1 MRLHFLTLFPGMFDG
16 PFRHS
21 ILSRAAQSG
30 LVEFKI
36 HDIRDFTYD
45 RHRMA
50 DDYQFGG
57 GGGMVMK
64 AEPIF
69 AAVEDVLSELT
80 QLEMAKARVIL
91 TSPQGKV
98 LDQKMA
104 QELALQKHLIIIC
117 GRYEGVDER
126 VRERLVTDDVSIGD
140 YVLTGGE
147 LPAMVLADAVAR
159 LVPGVVGSESS
170 VQGDS
175 ITTGIL
181 QHPVYTR
188 PASFGGWEVPEVLLT
203 GNHREIDRWRRR
215 MALERTLDRRP
226 DLLNQALLSK
236 EDLEHLETIGYIP
249 PGV

>member
-1 MRLHFLTLFPGMFDG
+1 MRVHFLTLFPGMFDG

-21 ILSRAAQSG
+21 ILGRAAESG
-30 LVEFKI
+30 LVEFEI
-36 HDIRDFTYD
+36 HDIRDFTEG
-45 RHRMA
+45 RHRIA

-69 AAVEDVLSELT
+69 AAVEHVLSELT
-80 QLEMAKARVIL
+80 QLEMARARVIL

-98 LDQKMA
+98 LDQTMA
-104 QELALQKHLIIIC
+104 QDFARQKHLIIIC

-126 VRERLVTDDVSIGD
+126 VRERLITDDVSVGD

-147 LPAMVLADAVAR
+147 LPAMVIADVVAR
-159 LVPGVVGSESS
+159 LIPGVVGSESS

-175 ITTGIL
+175 ITTGLL

-188 PASFGGWEVPEVLLT
+188 PTDFDGSKVPPVLLT
-203 GNHREIDRWRRR
+203 GNHQEIDRWRRR
-215 MALERTLDRRP
+215 KALERTLGRRP
-226 DLLNQALLSK
+226 DLLQQAQLS
-236 EDLEHLETIGYIP
+236 EGDLVYLETLGYIR
-249 PGV
+249 PGI

>member
-21 ILSRAAQSG
+21 ILGRAAESG
-30 LVEFKI
+30 LVEFEI
-36 HDIRDFTYD
+36 HDIRDFTEG
-45 RHRMA
+45 RHRIA

-69 AAVEDVLSELT
+69 AAVEHVLSELT
-80 QLEMAKARVIL
+80 QLEMARARVIL

-98 LDQKMA
+98 LDQTMA
-104 QELALQKHLIIIC
+104 QDFARQKHLIIIC

-126 VRERLVTDDVSIGD
+126 VRERLITDDVSVGD

-147 LPAMVLADAVAR
+147 LPAMVIADVVAR
-159 LVPGVVGSESS
+159 LIPGVVGSESS

-175 ITTGIL
+175 ITTGLL

-188 PASFGGWEVPEVLLT
+188 PTDFDGSKVPPVLLT
-203 GNHREIDRWRRR
+203 GNHQEIDRWRRR
-215 MALERTLDRRP
+215 KALERTLGRRP
-226 DLLNQALLSK
+226 DLLQQAQLS
-236 EDLEHLETIGYIP
+236 EGDLVYLETLGYIR
-249 PGV
+249 PGI